1 VKKYMTE
8 QQRGNPEVSPA
19 VQQALGKLNG
29 RLADFMEQV
38 NIAITTIVNENTE
51 LRTKLANTQTQQ
63 PQQK

>member
-1 VKKYMTE
+1 MTE